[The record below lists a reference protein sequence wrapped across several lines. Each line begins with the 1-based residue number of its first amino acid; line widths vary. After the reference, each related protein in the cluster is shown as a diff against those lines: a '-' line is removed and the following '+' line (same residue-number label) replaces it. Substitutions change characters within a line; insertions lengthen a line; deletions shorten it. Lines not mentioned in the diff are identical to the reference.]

1 MVLKF
6 KESQKLSGGQ
16 KRKLCVAIALIG
28 NSQVVL
34 LDEPTAGMDPE
45 ARNAI
50 GKLLTQVKKDRFL
63 FQFYYFFLI
72 FRTILL
78 TTHYME
84 EADSLGDR
92 IGIMVNGRLVCNGS
106 PEFLKNKFGTGYVLS
121 IVNFI
126 IFILNLLKFFFRCVR
141 VLIQFH
147 L

>member
-1 MVLKF
+1 
-6 KESQKLSGGQ
+6 
-16 KRKLCVAIALIG
+16 
-28 NSQVVL
+28 
-34 LDEPTAGMDPE
+34 
-45 ARNAI
+45 
-50 GKLLTQVKKDRFL
+50 
-63 FQFYYFFLI
+63 
-72 FRTILL
+72 
-78 TTHYME
+78 ME